1 MLALYRCDRQSE
13 ALQAYQDA
21 RRLLVEELGL
31 EPSRRLRDLEQ
42 AILRQDPALD
52 IGGLSRPGSG
62 ASDVGRETSAVRAGG
77 IFVGRENELR
87 ALVRAVGAALAGW
100 RTRVVIGRMP

>member
-13 ALQAYQDA
+13 ALQAYQEA

-42 AILRQDPALD
+42 AILRQDPTLD
-52 IGGLSRPGSG
+52 LGRPGPAVPESPGVGQQASG
-62 ASDVGRETSAVRAGG
+62 GRRGECLRWARA
-77 IFVGRENELR
+77 RD
-87 ALVRAVGAALAGW
+87 
-100 RTRVVIGRMP
+100 